1 MDPIFELFFV
11 YLFLLK
17 KLAFANHHVRRNFM
31 LNHATLLSRA
41 ILALALAGLTMLISC
56 AQSQMVMNSWVNR
69 EELKGQ
75 KYHKVMILAMAAN
88 WDNRKIVEEEMG
100 LAAEKEGIEVAR
112 SSDVLTPGTSTMT
125 VHDKDLILQKVKEM
139 NCDAIFTMSVKDAKS
154 SDRYVQGTVVAYA
167 PYPYHSYYGSFNG
180 YYGYMAPVM
189 STPGYYTN
197 DKTYILEGNLFDAST
212 GKIIWSMQSDAYNP
226 AGIRSFS
233 REYAE
238 LVIYQIKKEGF
249 LQK

>member
-1 MDPIFELFFV
+1 MLKRTN
-11 YLFLLK
+11 LLG
-17 KLAFANHHVRRNFM
+17 
-31 LNHATLLSRA
+31 RA
-41 ILALALAGLTMLISC
+41 ILILALAGLTMLISC
-56 AQSQMVMNSWVNR
+56 SQSQMVMNSWVNR

-75 KYHKVMILAMAAN
+75 KYHKVMILAMTPN
-88 WDNRKIVEEEMG
+88 WENRKIVEEEMG
-100 LAAEKEGIEVAR
+100 LATEKEGVEVAR

-125 VHDKDLILQKVKEM
+125 LHDKDLVLQKVKEL

-180 YYGYMAPVM
+180 YYGYMYPVM

-212 GKIIWSMQSDAYNP
+212 GKILWSMQSDAYNP
-226 AGIRSFS
+226 AGIKSFS
-233 REYAE
+233 REYSA